1 MRANAGPS
9 LFEHVSRPFIA
20 GVLGLLPIAI
30 TLAVLAWIV
39 VFLHDLVGP
48 GSAFGKLLRSIGLSL
63 VSHEVIAYAAGLVST
78 LALVYLIGVLVQ
90 SGVTRRFQHALEG
103 TLQQLPLVSTIY
115 ETSKHLRSMFDR
127 KDDRMQAMTPVLC
140 RFGGAGGTA
149 ALALMPSPELIR
161 IDGRDYHTVII
172 PTAPV
177 PFGGALL
184 YVPAEW
190 VKPAGCSVRGLV
202 SVYMSMGVSSAE
214 HMLDRV
220 GSDSVRDDDRGAGG
234 APSPEENADP

>member
-1 MRANAGPS
+1 MTTPAVPT
-9 LFEHVSRPFIA
+9 LFERVSRPFMV
-20 GVLGLLPIAI
+20 GVLGLLPLAM

-48 GSAFGKLLRSIGLSL
+48 ESVFGKLLLSLGLSF
-63 VSHEVIAYAAGLVST
+63 VSCEVIAYMAGLAIT

-90 SGVTRRFQHALEG
+90 SGAAGRWQYAFEG
-103 TLQQLPLVSTIY
+103 TLQHLPLVGTIY
-115 ETSKHLRSMFDR
+115 DTSKHLRSMFDR
-127 KDDRMQAMTPVLC
+127 KDEDLQAMTPVLC
-140 RFGGAGGTA
+140 RFGGEGGTI
-149 ALALMPSPELIR
+149 ALALMPSPERIR

-190 VKPAGCSVRGLV
+190 VKPAGCSVRELV
-202 SVYMSMGVSSAE
+202 SIYMSMGVSAADHLSGRVAPISSA
-214 HMLDRV
+214 HD
-220 GSDSVRDDDRGAGG
+220 AGG
-234 APSPEENADP
+234 ATPTR